1 MEDFHALAWVTGTAV
16 LCVSDFLWFRFFGDR
31 IYHFSTLLNQ
41 KPPLAAVSVFAC
53 AVFASAVLT
62 VFRGKSVEDAAAAG
76 ALIGGLVFFVF
87 NACAYYILNN
97 LKENVLLDKSNS
109 KSTLWSAPTALSD
122 TLYGTGLYSATA
134 VVIWEVAAAQ

>member
-1 MEDFHALAWVTGTAV
+1 LAWVTGTAV
-16 LCVSDFLWFRFFGDR
+16 LCVSDFLWFRFFGNL
-31 IYHFSTLLNQ
+31 IYNFETLINRNQ
-41 KPPLAAVSVFAC
+41 QSAAVSVFAC

-97 LKENVLLDKSNS
+97 LQLKKSLLQNNSNS
-109 KSTLWSAPTALSD
+109 KSTLWSAPTALCD
-122 TLYGTGLYSATA
+122 TLYGTGLYTATA